1 MNIIYLECKLLDIT
15 KRGFDF
21 IGMSVFNQFLID
33 NILFVTFVSQIKGC
47 GGLICSRRGLGCPLG
62 CENRQSGQM
71 AGGGALCF
79 LLCSI
84 QMTVGASSIQMKNSS
99 HFSF

>member
-15 KRGFDF
+15 KCRFDF
-21 IGMSVFNQFLID
+21 IGMSAA
-33 NILFVTFVSQIKGC
+33 
-47 GGLICSRRGLGCPLG
+47 
-62 CENRQSGQM
+62 

-84 QMTVGASSIQMKNSS
+84 QITVGDSSIQMKNNA

>member
-1 MNIIYLECKLLDIT
+1 MNITYLECKLLDIT
-15 KRGFDF
+15 KHGFDF
-21 IGMSVFNQFLID
+21 IGMSAA
-33 NILFVTFVSQIKGC
+33 
-47 GGLICSRRGLGCPLG
+47 
-62 CENRQSGQM
+62 

-84 QMTVGASSIQMKNSS
+84 QMIVGASSIQMKNSS

>member
-21 IGMSVFNQFLID
+21 IGKSAA
-33 NILFVTFVSQIKGC
+33 
-47 GGLICSRRGLGCPLG
+47 
-62 CENRQSGQM
+62 

-79 LLCSI
+79 FLCSI
-84 QMTVGASSIQMKNSS
+84 QMTVGASSIQMKNRSN
-99 HFSF
+99 FSF

>member
-1 MNIIYLECKLLDIT
+1 VVVSFAADEVWDALLGVKT
-15 KRGFDF
+15 SEG
-21 IGMSVFNQFLID
+21 S
-33 NILFVTFVSQIKGC
+33 TAAAA
-47 GGLICSRRGLGCPLG
+47 
-62 CENRQSGQM
+62 
-71 AGGGALCF
+71 AGGSALCF